1 MKKPV
6 KQSSQTAVTRV
17 IGITPVA
24 QVAELAHAKLS
35 ASGSK
40 KWIACTRSARL
51 EELFPDDDSEFAAEG
66 TFGHA
71 LFEHHMLCYLGRD
84 TEHALIN
91 DLPGF
96 GEYWSQ
102 ELSDSVDLA
111 VDRAVA
117 RIEHARSV
125 CKDPVILLE
134 QRLDFSA
141 WVPEGFGTGDMVII
155 TDTYIEVLDLKMG
168 KGIEVSAIENSQF
181 RLYMLGA
188 YNTYGHLYDVTH
200 VIGTVLQPRLNNWS
214 SEELEVAD
222 LLLWADRVVVPA
234 AKLAWAGEGEFVA
247 GEHCSSGFC
256 KARFTCT
263 ARAEHNLEIAR
274 QDFAGLDPELM
285 SDSQI
290 AVVLTK
296 AADAIKW
303 LNDVSAYALTQA
315 TTKGRVFDGF
325 KLVEGRSNRVI
336 SNPDE
341 LAKRLVAQGVPE
353 AVLYERSMLGLTAL
367 EKAVGKKALAEA
379 AGDDLITKPPGKPVL
394 VHNSD
399 KREAINSVA
408 SAISDFS

>member
-6 KQSSQTAVTRV
+6 KQSSQTAITRV

-66 TFGHA
+66 TFGHG

-91 DLPGF
+91 DLPGYDQ
-96 GEYWSQ
+96 YWSQ

-111 VDRAVA
+111 VARAIE

-214 SEELEVAD
+214 SEELTVPD
-222 LLLWADRVVVPA
+222 LLTWAETVVVPA

-256 KARFTCT
+256 KARFNCAT
-263 ARAEHNLEIAR
+263 RAEHNLAVAR
-274 QDFAGLDPELM
+274 QDFALLDPELL
-285 SDSQI
+285 SDAQI
-290 AVVLTK
+290 ADVLDK
-296 AADAIKW
+296 ADNAIKW
-303 LNDVSAYALTQA
+303 LNDVKAYALAQA
-315 TTKGRVFDGF
+315 SKGHIVPGY

-341 LAKRLVAQGVPE
+341 LAKRLVAAGVPE
-353 AVLYERSMLGLTAL
+353 AVLYERSLLGLTAL

-394 VHNSD
+394 VHHSD